1 MKSCFPAQPSR
12 SRWIAGPAMLLA
24 VTLAAAL
31 AARSPAAEAPKPAAP
46 ATPPAPSAPSEPSAA
61 GDLAEVKARGKL
73 IMVTYPLQRSFFSS
87 VNMDR
92 MRERNLKLSDLRH
105 PDEFQGIDIDLMSGF
120 AKHLGVALEI
130 HPITEGWGALVPAL
144 VARKGDV
151 VASELTITPE
161 RLEVV
166 DFSRPYVRSWIS
178 VAVRRGSPI
187 ASLADLKGKKAAL
200 LSGSSHAEFLAK
212 TVPGVEI
219 VPTSFDLESF
229 AAVEDGSAEYTLT
242 DTTVPPGEP
251 VDEAHPHLQIAFRL
265 REVGDGIAVRKGSDL
280 LAPLNAYLAGLE
292 KSGELK
298 RILERN
304 GFGTPAKN

>member
-1 MKSCFPAQPSR
+1 MTPCSPAQPCR
-12 SRWIAGPAMLLA
+12 SRRIARPAVLLA

-31 AARSPAAEAPKPAAP
+31 AARSPAAEPPKPAAP
-46 ATPPAPSAPSEPSAA
+46 ATPAASSAPSAG
-61 GDLAEVKARGKL
+61 GDLAKVKARGKL

-120 AKHLGVALEI
+120 AKHLGVTLEI

-144 VARKGDV
+144 VAGQGDL

-161 RLEVV
+161 RLEAV

-178 VAVRRGSPI
+178 AAVRRGSPI

-200 LSGSSHAEFLAK
+200 LSGSSHAEVLAK

-229 AAVEDGSAEYTLT
+229 AAVEDGDADYTLT
-242 DTTVPPGEP
+242 DTTVPPGEA
-251 VDEAHPHLQIAFRL
+251 VDEAHPHLVIAFRL

-280 LAPLNAYLAGLE
+280 LAPLDAYLAGLE
-292 KSGELK
+292 QSGELK
-298 RILERN
+298 RILERH
-304 GFGTPAKN
+304 GFGAPAKN

>member
-1 MKSCFPAQPSR
+1 MGRAAPPLSPGLVILFPARRSSR
-12 SRWIAGPAMLLA
+12 RKGRHDDFSWVSLGDP
-24 VTLAAAL
+24 AAAVPRRPGR
-31 AARSPAAEAPKPAAP
+31 A
-46 ATPPAPSAPSEPSAA
+46 AA
-61 GDLAEVKARGKL
+61 GDLAKVKARGKL
-73 IMVTYPLQRSFFSS
+73 IVVTYPLQRSFFSS

-92 MRERNLKLSDLRH
+92 MRERNLKLNELRR

-120 AKHLGVALEI
+120 AKSLGVTLEI

-144 VARKGDV
+144 VAGKGDL

-229 AAVEDGSAEYTLT
+229 TAVEDGDADYTLT
-242 DTTVPPGEP
+242 DTTVPPGEA
-251 VDEAHPHLQIAFRL
+251 VDEAHPHLLIALRL

-280 LAPLNAYLAGLE
+280 LAPLDAYLTDLE
-292 KSGELK
+292 KSGELA

>member
-1 MKSCFPAQPSR
+1 MMSR
-12 SRWIAGPAMLLA
+12 GFLRWALLPLLC
-24 VTLAAAL
+24 LAAH
-31 AARSPAAEAPKPAAP
+31 AAG
-46 ATPPAPSAPSEPSAA
+46 A
-61 GDLAEVKARGKL
+61 GDLADVKARGKL

-87 VNMDR
+87 VNLDR
-92 MRERNLKLSDLRH
+92 MRERNLKFGDLRQ

-120 AKHLGVALEI
+120 ARHLGVALEI
-130 HPITEGWGALVPAL
+130 HPINEGWGALVPSLIAGM
-144 VARKGDV
+144 GDL

-161 RLEVV
+161 RQAVV
-166 DFSRPYVRSWIS
+166 DFSRPYVTSWIA
-178 VAVRRGSPI
+178 VAVRRESPI

-200 LSGSSHAEFLAK
+200 LSGSSHVEFLKK

-219 VPTSFDLESF
+219 LPTGFDLESF
-229 AAVEDGSAEYTLT
+229 EAVEDGSAEYTLT

-251 VDEAHPHLQIAFRL
+251 VDEAHPNLRIAFRL

-280 LAPLNAYLAGLE
+280 LAPLNTYLADLE

-304 GFGTPAKN
+304 GFGTPARN